1 VPYRYI
7 ITNTFEGRVEG
18 TNDEQTARDLAESED
33 YFVVDAHRG
42 RWLTPRGVELELV
55 GRD

>member
-1 VPYRYI
+1 MPYRYI

-33 YFVVDAHRG
+33 YFVADALTG
-42 RWLTPRGVELELV
+42 RWLQPRGVESEIM
-55 GRD
+55 GRG

>member
-1 VPYRYI
+1 MPYRYI

-18 TNDEQTARDLAESED
+18 TNDEQTVRDLAESED